1 MTLPAVGGVLLE
13 QFFSREF
20 VQGLLLHALPALFP
34 FLLAAAATIGLVP
47 IAILVAPRLGLMK
60 EPGDRHIHLRPTP
73 EIGGLAI
80 YLAFAVAVVAYVP
93 ISRPVVGMLGVG
105 GAAALVLMIDDRFKL
120 PARAKILIQ
129 AGLALLAMFGFGYLI
144 SGITLPVVGLVQ
156 LGLLAV
162 PLTLFWLLS
171 MQNTV
176 NILDG
181 VDGLAAGVV
190 GIVAVVLAIAA
201 ASRSHE
207 EAVLL
212 AAALAGCCFG
222 FLVFNFNPARIFM
235 GDSGSHF
242 LGITVGMLTIF
253 GVAKGVVLFA
263 LVLPVLALAIP
274 IADTAW
280 AIIRR
285 RRQGVSIAHRD
296 TRHIHYQLLDFGLS
310 QRQTCLVMYS
320 GTAILGSLGLMLFGH
335 RRILTVAIVVLVVA
349 VSTAIGEQI
358 ERANWRVPAPGLKR
372 LLGSE

>member
-1 MTLPAVGGVLLE
+1 VPQSRVGGVLLE

-60 EPGDRHIHLRPTP
+60 EPGDRHIHLRSTP
-73 EIGGLAI
+73 EIGGLA
-80 YLAFAVAVVAYVP
+80 LFVAFAVAVLIYVP
-93 ISRPVVGMLGVG
+93 MTRPVLGLLVVG
-105 GAAALVLMIDDRFKL
+105 GVAMTVLMIDDRFRLAARLKL
-120 PARAKILIQ
+120 AIQ

-144 SGITLPVVGLVQ
+144 SGFTLPLVGPVQ
-156 LGLLAV
+156 LGLLAI

-190 GIVAVVLAIAA
+190 GIVAVILAIAA
-201 ASRSHE
+201 ASRNHE
-207 EAVLL
+207 DVVLL

-222 FLVFNFNPARIFM
+222 FLAFNFSPARVFM

-242 LGITVGMLTIF
+242 LGITLGMLSIF
-253 GVAKGVVLFA
+253 GVAKGAVVFA

-285 RRQGVSIAHRD
+285 RRQGVSIAHGD

-335 RRILTVAIVVLVVA
+335 RRILSVAIVVLVVL

-358 ERANWRVPAPGLKR
+358 DRTNWRVPVPGLKH

>member
-1 MTLPAVGGVLLE
+1 MTPLAVGGALLE

-20 VQGLLLHALPALFP
+20 VQSLLVHALPAIFP
-34 FLLAAAATIGLVP
+34 FVLALVATIGLVP
-47 IAILVAPRLGLMK
+47 IAILVAPRVGLMK
-60 EPGDRHIHLRPTP
+60 EPGARHIHLRPTP
-73 EIGGLAI
+73 EIGGIAI
-80 YLAFAVAVVAYVP
+80 YLAFAIAVIAYVP
-93 ISRPVVGMLGVG
+93 LTRPVGGLLAVG
-105 GAAALVLMIDDRFKL
+105 GAATLLLMVDDRHRL
-120 PARAKILIQ
+120 PARVKIVIQ
-129 AGLALLAMFGFGYLI
+129 AGLGLLAIFGFGYLI
-144 SGITLPVVGLVQ
+144 SGITLPLVGPVQ

-176 NILDG
+176 NMLDG

-190 GIVAVVLAIAA
+190 GIVAVVLAIAS
-201 ASRSHE
+201 ASRGHE

-222 FLVFNFNPARIFM
+222 FLVFNFNPARVFM

-242 LGITVGMLTIF
+242 LGISVGMLTIF
-253 GVAKGVVLFA
+253 GVAKGAVLFA

-274 IADTAW
+274 IADTGW

-296 TRHIHYQLLDFGLS
+296 TRHIHYQLLDFGLT
-310 QRQTCLVMYS
+310 QRQTCLVIYS

-335 RRILTVAIVVLVVA
+335 KRILSVAIVVLVVG

-358 ERANWRVPAPGLKR
+358 DRANWRVPAPGLKR

>member
-1 MTLPAVGGVLLE
+1 MPELAVAGPLLE

-34 FLLAAAATIGLVP
+34 FLLAMAATVGLVP
-47 IAILVAPRLGLMK
+47 LLIVVAPRLGLLK

-73 EIGGLAI
+73 EIGGLGL
-80 YLAFAVAVVAYVP
+80 YVAFAAAVLVYVRVTP
-93 ISRPVVGMLGVG
+93 PVVGLLVVG
-105 GAAALVLMIDDRFKL
+105 GAATLVLMVDDRFKL
-120 PARAKILIQ
+120 PARIKILIQ
-129 AGLALLAMFGFGYLI
+129 AGLALLAMFGFGFLI
-144 SGITLPVVGLVQ
+144 SGITLPGVGPVQ
-156 LGLLAV
+156 LGLLAL

-190 GIVAVVLAIAA
+190 GIVAVILAIAS
-201 ASRSHE
+201 ASRNE
-207 EAVLL
+207 EQAVLL
-212 AAALAGCCFG
+212 GAALAGCCFG
-222 FLVFNFNPARIFM
+222 FLAFNFNPARVFM

-242 LGITVGMLTIF
+242 LGITLGMLSIF
-253 GVAKGVVLFA
+253 GVAKGAVLFA
-263 LVLPVLALAIP
+263 LLLPVVALAIP

-280 AIIRR
+280 AIVRR
-285 RRQGVSIAHRD
+285 RRQGVSIAHGD

-335 RRILTVAIVVLVVA
+335 RRILSVAIVVLLVG

-358 ERANWRVPAPGLKR
+358 ERTTWRIPAPGLKR